1 MKLLDFLNSILQLI
15 GEPRLS
21 SSNGTLGTT
30 TKNAAQS
37 AILMIATT
45 LRPQQFELLLS
56 ITQPIETLPGTVLQI
71 YSCFLE
77 QNNNFKKIPFL
88 PLEQLNHHIGYSVVG
103 NTLYVSNKIEQP
115 FLLRL
120 HALTYPTLPASD
132 DADIGISPLFVP
144 AIQHLAASILLTSYL
159 DDTALSSV
167 HRNMADALIAQLRG
181 TTGTTRG
188 RSFNLGL

>member
-1 MKLLDFLNSILQLI
+1 MSLLDFLNSILQLI

-30 TKNAAQS
+30 VKNAAQS

-45 LRPQQFELLLS
+45 LRPQQFELLVS
-56 ITQPIETLPGTVLQI
+56 ATQPIETLPGTILQI

-88 PLEQLNHHIGYSVVG
+88 PLEQLNHHIGYSLVG

-115 FLLRL
+115 FLIRL
-120 HALTYPTLPASD
+120 HALTCPTLPASD

-159 DDTALSSV
+159 DDTALSSA